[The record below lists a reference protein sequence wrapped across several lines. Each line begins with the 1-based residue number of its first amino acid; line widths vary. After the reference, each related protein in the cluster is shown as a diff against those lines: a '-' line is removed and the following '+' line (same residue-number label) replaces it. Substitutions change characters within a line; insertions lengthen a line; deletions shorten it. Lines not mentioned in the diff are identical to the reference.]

1 MKAVILGSTLSA
13 IREALRLRA
22 AGWSVLLCAQSTYL
36 AEDVTATWHGY
47 GVCHQ
52 AWLGDRLAAAG
63 LCVEPPFLPGRI
75 KKEALRVLL
84 DADVQVRF
92 MTRAAGLL
100 REEGRICGVV
110 LARKGG
116 LDREGCDLLLDATLY
131 HVASARLTQ
140 RAVLV
145 PASREVRFSLEYRGI
160 TLAQDVL
167 PLSDHEVLER
177 GPVAQDHAYLT
188 VTHAF
193 SQDTSLQGA
202 RAALLSCALHAAKRL
217 ARDERFLHLEMTNA
231 LPDQVFMESPETE
244 QAVEITDG
252 LSFDASWAAYPV
264 CPAQVLVCGAGTAGI
279 RAALAAAQAGDVLLA
294 ELFPYPGGT
303 RTMGGIQWLYYGNR
317 SPLFQKMFAEIERY
331 AGALTHGRTYSHFGS
346 AEAFLYLEKLRESG
360 VAYRPDTL
368 ICGARLSGRRI
379 SEVLCVSTGEIFVVH
394 PDKVLDATGDGDV
407 AALCGVPMETGDS
420 LTGMVQNYSQTH
432 RVSGTRFDSPMADQ
446 DTLRTDL
453 PEEWQRAVIQ
463 NTLGGAEYDCMEM
476 LTPRE
481 SSRILGQYRITLE
494 DAARGH
500 VEPDA
505 LIDAYSSY
513 DPHCRCLS
521 LPGRLGLMPE
531 RAKPRYVS
539 IPYRALRTHE
549 AGNLLVLGKAISAT
563 QDAFNYCR
571 MCADVMALGHAA
583 GRIAALSDDLSAP
596 ALTEVQQEMLAGGA
610 LVRRPSSEP
619 YDENTAERVIAPL
632 LCGEEGALAEV
643 VLCAWPQTQKLLLGA
658 MESGVLPN
666 SKRVAHALLFTG
678 DTRLAPDVLED
689 FVQRD
694 EALAGQYGELREA
707 DGLIHGGYRNAPND
721 VWLVNQAMVL
731 LAHVQYRPAIPA
743 LCAAMER
750 TGLGAFYHPQTATYG
765 NLRPDCMTNSTYD
778 RMLCMAE
785 VGLLMPDGALAGP
798 LMRLSYLAQDI
809 EPQDQNVYMAY
820 LALRLAHAA
829 LLCGSGDAQT
839 VIETYGRHPHGV
851 LRTYAQRIL
860 EAGQGEKMV

>member
-1 MKAVILGSTLSA
+1 MKAVILGGTLSA

-116 LDREGCDLLLDATLY
+116 LDRERCDLLLDATLY
-131 HVASARLTQ
+131 HVASERLAQ
-140 RAVLV
+140 RTVSV
-145 PASREVRFSLEYRGI
+145 PAGREVSFSLEYRGI
-160 TLAQDVL
+160 PLAQDVL
-167 PLSDHEVLER
+167 PLSETETLER
-177 GPVAQDHAYLT
+177 GQVAADHAYLT
-188 VTHAF
+188 VTHTFA
-193 SQDTSLQGA
+193 QDTPLKEA
-202 RAALLSCALHAAKRL
+202 RTALWHCALHAARRL
-217 ARDERFLHLEMTNA
+217 AKDEHFPQLEMTNA
-231 LPDQVFMESPETE
+231 LPDQIFMESPEAELPVQVTE
-244 QAVEITDG
+244 G
-252 LSFDASWAAYPV
+252 PSFDETWTVYPV
-264 CPAQVLVCGAGTAGI
+264 CPARVLVCGAGTAGV
-279 RAALAAAQAGDVLLA
+279 RAALAAAPAGNVLLT
-294 ELFPYPGGT
+294 EFFPYPGGT

-317 SPLFQKMFAEIERY
+317 SPLFQKMFAEIEHF

-346 AEAFLYLEKLRESG
+346 AEAFLYLEKFRESG
-360 VAYRPDTL
+360 IAYRPDTL
-368 ICGARLSGRRI
+368 ACGARLSSGRI
-379 SEVLCVSTGEIFVVH
+379 SEVLCVSAGEIFVVQ

-407 AALCGVPMETGDS
+407 AALCGVPMETGDP
-420 LTGMVQNYSQTH
+420 LTGMVQNYSQSH
-432 RVSGTRFDSPMADQ
+432 RVSGTRYDCPMADQ

-583 GRIAALSDDLSAP
+583 GRIAALSEDLSAP
-596 ALTEVQQEMLAGGA
+596 ALANVQQEMISGGA
-610 LVRRPSSEP
+610 LVRRPLAEP

-632 LCGEEGALAEV
+632 LCGVEGALAEA
-643 VLCAWPQTQKLLLGA
+643 VLCAWPQTQQLLLGA
-658 MESGVLPN
+658 LESGVLPD
-666 SKRVAHALLFTG
+666 SGRITHALLYTG
-678 DTRLAPDVLED
+678 DMRFAPDVLAD
-689 FVQRD
+689 FVRRD
-694 EALAGQYGELREA
+694 EALAGQYAESREA
-707 DGLIHGGYRNAPND
+707 DGLIHGGYRSTPD
-721 VWLVNQAMVL
+721 DMWLVNQAMVL

-750 TGLGAFYHPQTATYG
+750 TGLGAFYHPQTTTYG
-765 NLRPDCMTNSTYD
+765 SLRPDCMTNDSYD

-785 VGLLMPDGALAGP
+785 VGLLMPDDVLAGP
-798 LMRLSYLAQDI
+798 LMRLSRLAQDI
-809 EPQDQNVYMAY
+809 EPQERNIYMEY

-829 LLCGSGDAQT
+829 LRCGSRDAQT
-839 VIETYGRHPHGV
+839 VIEAYGRHPHGV
-851 LRTYAQRIL
+851 LRTYAQSIL
-860 EAGQGEKMV
+860 KSR